1 MANIE
6 AYFSLGKN
14 FVKPIVLSGTE
25 AASGIR
31 QQTGKESGAESK
43 EFLFLPAEMTLEID
57 CRLREKKGRRP

>member
-25 AASGIR
+25 AVSGIR

-43 EFLFLPAEMTLEID
+43 EFLFLPADTSLEAD
-57 CRLREKKGRRP
+57 LQPSQKK